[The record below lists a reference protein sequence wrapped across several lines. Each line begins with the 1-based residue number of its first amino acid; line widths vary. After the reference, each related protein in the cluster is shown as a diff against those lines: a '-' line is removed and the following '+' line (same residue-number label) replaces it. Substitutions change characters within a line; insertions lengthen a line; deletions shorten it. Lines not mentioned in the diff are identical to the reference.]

1 MEKKTHKKEK
11 SNTVEREREIQSR
24 EAYDG
29 SQNGRNRNVYPS
41 NVKAINVS
49 LAATT
54 TIASDGS
61 DHVGGG
67 RLLFLFS
74 LSRVNGS
81 VFYRTCAPFSVSL
94 DRDTEN
100 RGVGDIGRS
109 DIRSDRIRAIV
120 LRDTGA
126 TRQKKRERKRGKGA
140 AVIQKEK
147 EENKREREIT
157 GANIISCRSDNNHGD
172 ANCSTPIY
180 IYWLP
185 VFWFSFSF
193 FFFIYFCGG

>member
-1 MEKKTHKKEK
+1 MEKKTHKKER
-11 SNTVEREREIQSR
+11 SNTVERERERQSR

-126 TRQKKRERKRGKGA
+126 TRQKKKR
-140 AVIQKEK
+140 EK
-147 EENKREREIT
+147 ERQR
-157 GANIISCRSDNNHGD
+157 
-172 ANCSTPIY
+172 
-180 IYWLP
+180 
-185 VFWFSFSF
+185 
-193 FFFIYFCGG
+193 CGGDTEKKRRK

>member
-1 MEKKTHKKEK
+1 MDGCRKRTKRQWRKRHTRKKEV
-11 SNTVEREREIQSR
+11 TQWRERERQSR

-126 TRQKKRERKRGKGA
+126 TRQKKREKERQRCGGDTERKRRK
-140 AVIQKEK
+140 
-147 EENKREREIT
+147 
-157 GANIISCRSDNNHGD
+157 
-172 ANCSTPIY
+172 
-180 IYWLP
+180 
-185 VFWFSFSF
+185 
-193 FFFIYFCGG
+193 